1 MRLLL
6 IRHTPADVLAGQCYG
21 RQDVPARAA
30 GLQAWL
36 ADWDAGRQ
44 AGQPWQGFR
53 RLLSSPA
60 QRCAV
65 LAEALSTRLALPVE
79 TDPCWQEMDFGTWE
93 GQTWDAIGRAAV
105 DAWAADAVQYAPGGG
120 ESALAMMQRVVSGAA
135 RLRAAGQDA
144 VLVCHGGTIRMLLA
158 WQAACSAG
166 PAGGGDAAL
175 RRACAQSV
183 RQGPPPPGTSL
194 MLEW

>member
-6 IRHTPADVLAGQCYG
+6 IRHTTPDVPAGQCYG
-21 RQDVPARAA
+21 RRDVPAHAA
-30 GLQAWL
+30 GLASWL
-36 ADWDAGRQ
+36 ADWDAGRH
-44 AGQPWQGFR
+44 AGQPWQGYR

-60 QRCAV
+60 RRCAV
-65 LAEALSTRLALPVE
+65 LADALAGRLALPVE
-79 TDPCWQEMDFGTWE
+79 TDPDWQEMDFGAWE

-120 ESALAMMQRVVSGAA
+120 ESALAMMHRVASGAE

-144 VLVCHGGTIRMLLA
+144 VLVCHGGPIRMLQA
-158 WQAACSAG
+158 WRAVRADCPDAG
-166 PAGGGDAAL
+166 CDAA
-175 RRACAQSV
+175 V
-183 RQGPPPPGTSL
+183 RQACDQAVRLAAPAPGAVL